1 LLIFSPRNVAR
12 SMVEEHHERHEN
24 ISGEPRI
31 VMASYMFD
39 NDKAYTRLFVESA
52 RYSGIDIVLIGDPAP
67 KFVLPSNVRHLSV
80 SWDDFVERIS
90 NRLFDGA
97 ELTQLTNATRYNVID
112 FKPAFAY
119 LFPEVVHGYDWWGH
133 LDNDML
139 LGNVRHFISREMLD
153 EYDWIPGIGP
163 HDRKIVKNWGPF
175 TLYRNY
181 NKTND
186 LFLQATSPL
195 RELYDTQ
202 EPRYLDEWGEKYPGK
217 SPYWSSTMSGIMTNN
232 HKRMGIRVW
241 TGSFPLVWDGSCKRG
256 EKRCAECTLDM
267 SPQAQ
272 IRLTNR
278 VAHPNCTL
286 EEECSKQEEVLLCH
300 YQRSKKMLEASLKHA
315 GDNDGMI
322 SRLFEVRWLRVDY
335 LHGLVPLPLKDT
347 L

>member
-1 LLIFSPRNVAR
+1 
-12 SMVEEHHERHEN
+12 MVEEHHERHEN

-217 SPYWSSTMSGIMTNN
+217 SP
-232 HKRMGIRVW
+232 
-241 TGSFPLVWDGSCKRG
+241 
-256 EKRCAECTLDM
+256 
-267 SPQAQ
+267 
-272 IRLTNR
+272 
-278 VAHPNCTL
+278 
-286 EEECSKQEEVLLCH
+286 
-300 YQRSKKMLEASLKHA
+300 
-315 GDNDGMI
+315 
-322 SRLFEVRWLRVDY
+322 
-335 LHGLVPLPLKDT
+335 
-347 L
+347 